1 MKSALLLQQLEEK
14 LEQLAEAV
22 APHSNNRTPRARF
35 DAQLFHSHSTRL
47 GDYLLEVKESMVM
60 LRQSVAC
67 QRTDRVAWMAE
78 RVVLQM
84 SALQR
89 ELATQSLRKNE
100 AVAVPVSENL
110 YEKLAK
116 HQDYERRLQTMIADR
131 ESQLGLCETL
141 IQQQNM
147 QREIAALE
155 GRLQRCLHATRRIER
170 AIEKREH

>member
-22 APHSNNRTPRARF
+22 APHSNQRTPRARF

-47 GDYLLEVKESMVM
+47 GDYMIEIKESMVM
-60 LRQSVAC
+60 LRQSVAY

-84 SALQR
+84 GALQR
-89 ELATQSLRKNE
+89 ELATQGLRKNE
-100 AVAVPVSENL
+100 AVAVPGENL

-116 HQDYERRLQTMIADR
+116 HQDYERRLQAMIADR
-131 ESQLGLCETL
+131 ESQLAHCETL
-141 IQQQNM
+141 VQQQNM

-155 GRLQRCLHATRRIER
+155 GRLQRCLQATKRIER
-170 AIEKREH
+170 VIEKREH

>member
-1 MKSALLLQQLEEK
+1 MKTALLLQQLEEK

-22 APHSNNRTPRARF
+22 APHSNQRTPRARF

-47 GDYLLEVKESMVM
+47 GDYLLEIKESMVM
-60 LRQSVAC
+60 LRQSVAY

-89 ELATQSLRKNE
+89 ELATQALRKNE

-116 HQDYERRLQTMIADR
+116 HQDYERRLQAMIADR
-131 ESQLGLCETL
+131 ESQLNRCETL
-141 IQQQNM
+141 VQQQNI

-155 GRLQRCLHATRRIER
+155 GRLQRCLQATRRIER